1 MISNNWT
8 AWLHNSQQKLYSS
21 NSKPMMDYIIR
32 RNEVNNSNNNFNK
45 NNLINIQLLSAL
57 PLIQYLKKQ

>member
-1 MISNNWT
+1 MIAQLPAET
-8 AWLHNSQQKLYSS
+8 IYSS

-57 PLIQYLKKQ
+57 PLIQYLKKP